1 MSSPP
6 EEIEDAAAGEED
18 LFEEVIAD
26 MADLPSAQGDGQ
38 QGGRDDHQITELLE
52 QERRRSTEGPQEEDD
67 ELEDDT
73 GIVNRYK
80 QLAQNDD
87 LDASSDNLSVDVLP
101 KGVTSPV
108 DSTVSIPDDTPSVQ
122 VR

>member
-1 MSSPP
+1 M
-6 EEIEDAAAGEED
+6 EDAAAGEED
-18 LFEEVIAD
+18 LVEEVMAD
-26 MADLPSAQGDGQ
+26 MLDLPSAQDDGQ
-38 QGGRDDHQITELLE
+38 QGGSDDHHITELLE
-52 QERRRSTEGPQEEDD
+52 QERRRSTDGSQEEED
-67 ELEDDT
+67 EQEDDT

-101 KGVTSPV
+101 RGVASPV
-108 DSTVSIPDDTPSVQ
+108 DSIASIPDDTPSIQ